1 VVIAVGEAVLVPVL
15 DWSWRDLVVAFAV
28 AFGLLELLVA
38 IGALREDDADLR
50 AIGVG
55 VASAAVVIGAM
66 VFASSWRW
74 VAAGAWPVVVVVL
87 FSLSWPDAESEND
100 ADG

>member
-1 VVIAVGEAVLVPVL
+1 MLVPVL
-15 DWSWRDLVVAFAV
+15 DWSWRDLIVALAV

-38 IGALREDDADLR
+38 IRALREDDGSLR
-50 AIGVG
+50 TIGVG
-55 VASAAVVIGAM
+55 LASAAILIAGI
-66 VFASSWRW
+66 FLTTSWRW

-87 FSLSWPDAESEND
+87 FSVIWPEAEPDNV